1 MKNAKTIRGEER
13 MTNLC
18 RREPPIDEL
27 LRDPVARLL
36 MERDGVDEV
45 MLRRLLE
52 QVGQRLLRNPE
63 CVVA

>member
-1 MKNAKTIRGEER
+1 
-13 MTNLC
+13 MTDLC

-36 MERDGVDEV
+36 MERDGVDEA

-63 CVVA
+63 RVVA